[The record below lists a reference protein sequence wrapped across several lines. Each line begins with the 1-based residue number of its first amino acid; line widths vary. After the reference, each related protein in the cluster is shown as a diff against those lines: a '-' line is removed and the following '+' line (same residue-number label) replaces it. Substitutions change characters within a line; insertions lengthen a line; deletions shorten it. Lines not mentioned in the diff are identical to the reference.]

1 MFARKGLFSSIGR
14 SAVMA
19 TIAAVAL
26 TAVEP
31 SLARAGSAP
40 SGKGL
45 STAGTSDATDFSARR
60 RYYRGGGGGAAAAAA
75 FAGIVGTGIAIAA
88 AQNRRSYYDDGY
100 GYYGG
105 GGPVYYGGGPAYYGG
120 GPYYGG
126 GYGYR
131 SNVPYYR
138 GHPLAS
144 W

>member
-1 MFARKGLFSSIGR
+1 MFARKGVFSLMGR
-14 SAVMA
+14 AGAVA
-19 TIAAVAL
+19 TVMAVAL

-31 SLARAGSAP
+31 SMALAGSAP
-40 SGKGL
+40 KGNGI
-45 STAGTSDATDFSARR
+45 TATTGTSGATDISARR
-60 RYYRGGGGGAAAAAA
+60 RYYRGGGGAAAAAL

-88 AQNRRSYYDDGY
+88 ANSRRDYYDSY

-105 GGPVYYGGGPAYYGG
+105 GPVYYGGPAYYGG

-126 GYGYR
+126 YGYYGG
-131 SNVPYYR
+131 VPRYR